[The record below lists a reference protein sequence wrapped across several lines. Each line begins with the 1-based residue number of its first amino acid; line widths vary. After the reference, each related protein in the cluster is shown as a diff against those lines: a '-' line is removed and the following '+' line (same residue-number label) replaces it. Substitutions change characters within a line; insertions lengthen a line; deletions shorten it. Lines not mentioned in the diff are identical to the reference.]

1 MYVYQSNLSNWKMIS
16 DSNVQYVHSNCK
28 RVDKSDK
35 QLNWQAY

>member
-1 MYVYQSNLSNWKMIS
+1 MIS
-16 DSNVQYVHSNCK
+16 DSNVQYVYSNCK